1 MLVLG
6 ISGKKQSGKT
16 TAGNFILSLYL
27 AKLNASEKLYI
38 DDDGNILISDLCGD
52 KSYEGIFSIQ
62 SILSREIIS
71 NDILL
76 FLEKLQ
82 NEIKIYNFADILKID
97 ICMNILGLT
106 YDQCYGSD
114 ENKNELT
121 SVKWPSEQNND
132 KSNKFMTAREVMQ
145 YVGTDIFRKMDT
157 DVWVKSTINKI
168 LKEGPELAI
177 ITDCRFPNEVEA
189 IKNIGGKVLRLTRSP
204 FLSDHIS
211 ETVLDKES
219 YDWNNFDYIINN
231 DNHNLYDQFSELKT
245 ILEKLL
251 NL

>member
-1 MLVLG
+1 
-6 ISGKKQSGKT
+6 
-16 TAGNFILSLYL
+16 
-27 AKLNASEKLYI
+27 
-38 DDDGNILISDLCGD
+38 
-52 KSYEGIFSIQ
+52 
-62 SILSREIIS
+62 
-71 NDILL
+71 
-76 FLEKLQ
+76 
-82 NEIKIYNFADILKID
+82 
-97 ICMNILGLT
+97 
-106 YDQCYGSD
+106 
-114 ENKNELT
+114 
-121 SVKWPSEQNND
+121 
-132 KSNKFMTAREVMQ
+132 MQ

>member
-16 TAGNFILSLYL
+16 TAGNFFLSLYL

-52 KSYEGIFSIQ
+52 KSYQGIFSIP

-71 NDILL
+71 NDVLL

-82 NEIKIYNFADILKID
+82 NEIKIYNFADILKTD

-121 SVKWPSEQNND
+121 SVKWPSELNNG
-132 KSNKFMTAREVMQ
+132 NFMTAREVMQ

-157 DVWVKSTINKI
+157 NVWVKSTINKI
-168 LKEGPELAI
+168 IKESPELAI

-211 ETVLDKES
+211 ETVLDKEN

-231 DNHNLYDQFSELKT
+231 NNYNLYDQFSELKT